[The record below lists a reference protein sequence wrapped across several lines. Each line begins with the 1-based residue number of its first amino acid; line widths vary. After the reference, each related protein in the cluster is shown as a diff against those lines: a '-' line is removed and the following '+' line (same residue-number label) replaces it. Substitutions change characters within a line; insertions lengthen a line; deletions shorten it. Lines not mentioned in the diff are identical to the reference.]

1 MFVKR
6 PRKTPHVEDT
16 ILNQLSK
23 RTILIIEDEPGIVD
37 TLVYSL
43 STEGFDALTSATGRE
58 GLALLRG
65 QRIDLVVLDIGLP
78 DASGFDVLREIR
90 TFSRVPVLFLTARSG
105 EIDRVLGLELGAD
118 DYVVKPFS
126 PREIVSRVK
135 AILRRTG
142 TPAGSGARPGA
153 FSVDEQKRS
162 ITYCG
167 VRLLLPRY
175 EYDILRLFI
184 SRPGWVFSREQIMD
198 LVWTEP
204 DESFERTVD
213 AHIKSIR
220 GKLRSV
226 RDDQD
231 PIMTHRGVGYSLR
244 EDLCP

>member
-1 MFVKR
+1 M
-6 PRKTPHVEDT
+6 
-16 ILNQLSK
+16 
-23 RTILIIEDEPGIVD
+23 D

-43 STEGFDALTSATGRE
+43 STEGFDTLTSASGRE
-58 GLALLRG
+58 GLSLLRER
-65 QRIDLVVLDIGLP
+65 RIDLVVLDIGLP
-78 DASGFDVLREIR
+78 DASGFDILRDIR
-90 TFSRVPVLFLTARSG
+90 SFSTVPVLFLTARSG

-126 PREIVSRVK
+126 PREIVSRIK

-142 TPAGSGARPGA
+142 ETAVTGTRPGL
-153 FSVDEQKRS
+153 FTIDEQKRS
-162 ITYCG
+162 ISYCG
-167 VRLLLPRY
+167 VKLQLPRY
-175 EYDILRLFI
+175 EYDILKLFI
-184 SRPGWVFSREQIMD
+184 ARPGWVFSREQIMD

-226 RDDQD
+226 RADLD
-231 PIMTHRGVGYSLR
+231 PIMTHRGVGYALR

>member
-1 MFVKR
+1 V
-6 PRKTPHVEDT
+6 
-16 ILNQLSK
+16 
-23 RTILIIEDEPGIVD
+23 LIIEDEPGIVD

-43 STEGFDALTSATGRE
+43 STEGFEPLTAATGRD
-58 GLALLRG
+58 GLALIRG
-65 QRIDLVVLDIGLP
+65 RGIDLVVLDIGLP

-90 TFSRVPVLFLTARSG
+90 TFSPVPVLFLTARSG

-135 AILRRTG
+135 AILRR
-142 TPAGSGARPGA
+142 SGAASGSIVPPGV
-153 FSVDEQKRS
+153 FSVDEQKRI

-167 VRLLLPRY
+167 EKLQLPRY
-175 EYDILRLFI
+175 EFDILRLFI

-226 RDDQD
+226 RADLD

-244 EDLCP
+244 EDVCP

>member
-1 MFVKR
+1 M
-6 PRKTPHVEDT
+6 
-16 ILNQLSK
+16 
-23 RTILIIEDEPGIVD
+23 D

-43 STEGFDALTSATGRE
+43 STEGFEALASATGRE

-65 QRIDLVVLDIGLP
+65 RGPDIVVLDIGLP

-90 TFSRVPVLFLTARSG
+90 AFSRVPVLFLTARSG

-126 PREIVSRVK
+126 PREVVSRIK
-135 AILRRTG
+135 AILRRSG
-142 TPAGSGARPGA
+142 APAGNGAPPEVFA
-153 FSVDEQKRS
+153 VDEQKRV
-162 ITYCG
+162 ITFCG
-167 VRLLLPRY
+167 EKLQLPRY
-175 EYDILRLFI
+175 EFDILRLFI

-226 RDDQD
+226 RADLD
-231 PIMTHRGVGYSLR
+231 PIMTHRGIGYSLR